1 MAIKVSA
8 KFRIAFVLVKIIY
21 LKLSF
26 KNKEVVALVP
36 ARGGSKGIP
45 GKNLRILGGIPL
57 VTHTLRAAVGCELID
72 RVVLSSDSD
81 TILSLGREIGAVSH
95 RRSAIA
101 SNDSATAFDVVSD
114 FINYLGP
121 AKAVEDSYLVY
132 LQPTSPF
139 RTSAH
144 IRAAFELMMATEC
157 DMCVSVVE
165 TTPSP
170 YKSYALDSKGRLRS
184 LFDEI
189 KTNANRQSLPSVYHP
204 NGAIYIFPVH
214 EFVRRG
220 VFPTNGAVP
229 YIMSAAESIDIDLE
243 EDFILA
249 ESLCRRS

>member
-1 MAIKVSA
+1 MA
-8 KFRIAFVLVKIIY
+8 
-21 LKLSF
+21 F
-26 KNKEVVALVP
+26 KNKAVVALVP
-36 ARGGSKGIP
+36 ARGGSKAVP
-45 GKNLRILGGIPL
+45 GKNLRSLGGKPL
-57 VTHTLRAAVGCELID
+57 VTHTLRAAIGCDLVD
-72 RVVLSSDSD
+72 QVVLSSDSNA
-81 TILSLGREIGAVSH
+81 ILSLGREAGVVIH

-165 TTPSP
+165 TTQSP
-170 YKSYALDSKGRLRS
+170 YKSYTLDSKGRLRS
-184 LFDEI
+184 LFDEAQ
-189 KTNANRQSLPSVYHP
+189 TNANRQSLPSVYHP

-214 EFVRRG
+214 QFVRRG

-229 YIMSAAESIDIDLE
+229 YIMSVADSIDIDSE
-243 EDFILA
+243 EDFVLA